1 MQKSAKYIRSPCIHI
16 IIIRT
21 CSDSSLTI
29 TWYWM
34 MSLHC
39 GCGREG
45 RFGSKV
51 AASKYN
57 QDY

>member
-1 MQKSAKYIRSPCIHI
+1 MI
-16 IIIRT
+16 ILRA

-29 TWYWM
+29 TWYWTV
-34 MSLHC
+34 SLHC

-51 AASKYN
+51 ATAKYN

>member
-1 MQKSAKYIRSPCIHI
+1 MQTSAEYIISPCIHTI
-16 IIIRT
+16 TIRT
-21 CSDSSLTI
+21 CSDSSLII

-34 MSLHC
+34 MSWHC

-45 RFGSKV
+45 KFRSKV